1 MDITSLDKNSSEQ
14 LYIQIRRLV
23 LKAIRLQELL
33 PGQRIPSVNELSHDA
48 NVSRMTIRQALQA
61 LINEG
66 YLYTVP
72 GKGTFVAERPYVE
85 QDLQH
90 LLGWSE
96 EIRAQGMRPSTH
108 LISVESL
115 PADRLIAHHLGLL
128 PGATVYRIVRVRA
141 ADEFPLAVERAHL
154 SCERFPGLD
163 RLIQSASSLYSVLR
177 QAYGVFPVRA
187 LQFIEAG
194 QADQQAAELLSLA
207 HTAPVLVLERI
218 SFSAAN
224 DPLEYVTSMTRSG
237 FVRYR
242 TELSVGGNTVRQ
254 VLLPPVISGAYS

>member
-33 PGQRIPSVNELSHDA
+33 PGQRIPSVNELSRDA
-48 NVSRMTIRQALQA
+48 DVSRMTIRQALQT

-72 GKGTFVAERPYVE
+72 GKGTFVANRPYIE

-96 EIRAQGMRPSTH
+96 EIRSLGMQPSTR
-108 LISVESL
+108 LVSVETL
-115 PADRLIAHHLGLL
+115 PADRLIAHHLNLL
-128 PGATVYRIVRVRA
+128 PGEPIFRILRVRS
-141 ADEFPLAVERAHL
+141 ADDFPLAVEKAHL
-154 SCERFPGLD
+154 SCARFPGLD
-163 RLIQSASSLYSVLR
+163 RLVQSSASLYHILHLSF
-177 QAYGVFPVRA
+177 GVVPVRA
-187 LQFIEAG
+187 LQFLEAG
-194 QADQQAAELLSLA
+194 QVDQQAAELLGLA
-207 HTAPVLVLERI
+207 YTAPVLVLERI
-218 SFSAAN
+218 SYTAGN
-224 DPLEYVTSMTRSG
+224 DPVECVLGMTRSG

-242 TELSVGGNTVRQ
+242 TELSAGGNTVRQ
-254 VLLPPVISGAYS
+254 VIIPQEGTSDF